1 MKNKFLFLFLFA
13 GNVLF
18 ILIMQKQGAALAK
31 FELSKRGIV
40 SLEFAGTKE
49 RADSIVNVWQHA
61 GLQQHAINNT
71 NIDFGFIFFYS
82 LLLFTLCFQV
92 SLKQSQPVQKITQ
105 AVSLLGLLAGLLD
118 VIENYFLYG
127 MLHFTST
134 AVTTQLTSWL
144 ATIKFASIALVVLWI
159 AGSLVSPFFK
169 PKIPVL

>member
-1 MKNKFLFLFLFA
+1 MRW
-13 GNVLF
+13 
-18 ILIMQKQGAALAK
+18 QGAALEK
-31 FELSKRGIV
+31 FEVSKAGIV

-49 RADSIVNVWQHA
+49 RADSIVSAWQHA

-92 SLKQSQPVQKITQ
+92 SLKQSHPVQKITQ
-105 AVSLLGLLAGLLD
+105 AFSLLGLLAGLLD
-118 VIENYFLYG
+118 VVENYFLYG

-144 ATIKFASIALVVLWI
+144 ATIKFASAALVVLWI
-159 AGSLVSPFFK
+159 AGSLAFRFFK